1 MNALRGRPLAALGA
15 AVLLAHLWVVGEVL
29 PSQLGEGAALRPL
42 RRIEVAFVSELKPTA
57 PPPRAVPVVAPLRR
71 VPKAVA
77 AALPASAPTLLPPP
91 PEPAPEPPPEPPQ
104 MAASAPEPA
113 ASAAPV
119 LAAASAPDT
128 AASAAQPAFEW
139 PPSTRLSYRLTGN
152 ARGPVEGYARVEW
165 LRAGTRYQVLMEASI
180 GPPFAPLYVRR
191 DSSEGEITPEGLSP
205 RRYVLET
212 KVVLRDPR
220 REEIQLDEARIRLPN
235 GRELARPPGVQDG
248 VSQFVHMTWL
258 FTMDPQ
264 RLTPGRSVDLMLAL
278 PRRVEPWTYD
288 VVGNEPLDT
297 RFGRVDAVHVKPR
310 REARPGDFAAEM
322 WVAPTLQYLPVRIV
336 VRQDAENYI
345 DLQIDRLP
353 EQAAPGR

>member
-29 PSQLGEGAALRPL
+29 PSQLGDGAEVRPL

-71 VPKAVA
+71 VAKAVA
-77 AALPASAPTLLPPP
+77 PALPASVPAVLIPP
-91 PEPAPEPPPEPPQ
+91 PEPAPEPLQAVAP
-104 MAASAPEPA
+104 APEPA
-113 ASAAPV
+113 ASAAAV
-119 LAAASAPDT
+119 LAAASAPDA

-165 LRAGTRYQVLMEASI
+165 LRSGTRYQVLMEASI

-220 REEIQLDEARIRLPN
+220 RDEIQLDEARIRLPN

-248 VSQFVHMTWL
+248 VSQFVQMTWL
-258 FTMDPQ
+258 FTTDPQ
-264 RLTPGRSVDLMLAL
+264 RLTPGRSVELMLAL

-288 VVGNEPLDT
+288 VIGNEPLDT
-297 RFGRVDAVHVKPR
+297 RFGRVDALHVKPR
-310 REARPGDFAAEM
+310 REARPGDFAAEI